1 MICLISLVSLTT
13 LAGCAGSTTAKPTV
27 ASTAPES
34 AAVASAANKQTTAEP
49 VAKPVVKPS
58 TALSTNTASIGKVMV
73 LDFVLNDLTDLP
85 NPPEELARIA
95 YFNVAFKQKLVDDGV
110 EMVPVN
116 DKIKAISAAQSA
128 TYLFDHTDIAASLA
142 EGSGADYILIGVAM
156 KPTYLF
162 VYPRLLLVD
171 VKTKRKAFTSYVQ
184 MEGSW
189 LETTTTASSAKSLA
203 KKVSAELKKLA
214 GQANW
219 CAIRQY
225 RRGL

>member
-1 MICLISLVSLTT
+1 MKILTLKVICLINLVGYAA
-13 LAGCAGSTTAKPTV
+13 LAGCAGSTTTNATV
-27 ASTAPES
+27 AP
-34 AAVASAANKQTTAEP
+34 AAAIQATAEP
-49 VAKPVVKPS
+49 VANPA
-58 TALSTNTASIGKVMV
+58 TALPIATASIGKVMV
-73 LDFVLNDLTDLP
+73 LDFPLNDLTDLP

-110 EMVPVN
+110 QIVPIN
-116 DKIKAISAAQSA
+116 DKIKAISATQSA

-142 EGSGADYILIGVAM
+142 EDSGADYILIGVAM

-189 LETTTTASSAKSLA
+189 LEKTTTASSAKSLA

-214 GQANW
+214 AQAN
-219 CAIRQY
+219 
-225 RRGL
+225 

>member
-1 MICLISLVSLTT
+1 MPVKNLMLKTICLLSLVGLVT

-27 ASTAPES
+27 ASNAPES
-34 AAVASAANKQTTAEP
+34 VAAAPVATTQTTAEP
-49 VAKPVVKPS
+49 TVKPAAALL
-58 TALSTNTASIGKVMV
+58 TATASIGKVMV
-73 LDFVLNDLTDLP
+73 LDFSLNDLTDLP

-110 EMVPVN
+110 ELVPVN
-116 DKIKAISAAQSA
+116 DKIKAISATQSV

-189 LETTTTASSAKSLA
+189 LEQNTTASSAKSLA

-214 GQANW
+214 GQA
-219 CAIRQY
+219 Y
-225 RRGL
+225 

>member
-1 MICLISLVSLTT
+1 MKNLMLKVICLLSLASYAALV
-13 LAGCAGSTTAKPTV
+13 GCAGSTTTN
-27 ASTAPES
+27 T
-34 AAVASAANKQTTAEP
+34 ASAPVAAESSATQTTAEP
-49 VAKPVVKPS
+49 AVKPA
-58 TALSTNTASIGKVMV
+58 TALSTATASIGKVMV
-73 LDFVLNDLTDLP
+73 LDFPLNDLTDLP

-95 YFNVAFKQKLVDDGV
+95 YFNVAFKQKLLDDGV
-110 EMVPVN
+110 ELVPVN
-116 DKIKAISAAQSA
+116 DKIKAISAEQSA

-189 LETTTTASSAKSLA
+189 LEQTTTASSAKSLA

-214 GQANW
+214 GQAN
-219 CAIRQY
+219 
-225 RRGL
+225 

>member
-1 MICLISLVSLTT
+1 MENLISKGICLISLVGYAA
-13 LAGCAGSTTAKPTV
+13 LAGCAGSTTTNATV
-27 ASTAPES
+27 ASTAAES
-34 AAVASAANKQTTAEP
+34 VAAAPAAIQQTNAQPVIYPAAALLTA
-49 VAKPVVKPS
+49 
-58 TALSTNTASIGKVMV
+58 TASIGKVMV
-73 LDFVLNDLTDLP
+73 LDFSLNDLTDLP

-95 YFNVAFKQKLVDDGV
+95 YFNVAFKQKLVEDGV
-110 EMVPVN
+110 EIVSVN
-116 DKIKAISAAQSA
+116 DKIKAISATQSA
-128 TYLFDHTDIAASLA
+128 TYLFDHTDIAAGLA

-189 LETTTTASSAKSLA
+189 LEQNTTASSAKSLA

-214 GQANW
+214 GQAN
-219 CAIRQY
+219 
-225 RRGL
+225 